1 MADIEVKLP
10 SHLVSDE
17 VRRRV
22 EAHKVYRTEVG
33 AALNIALEVAI
44 GFMDADDFDADVM
57 KEMDSIASEWHDM
70 EQQVL
75 LARSTIKVHFYR
87 SNLLQRVIFSAP
99 APFPARRPIFR
110 AEQTG
115 HRVGTKVRD

>member
-22 EAHKVYRTEVG
+22 EAHKAYRTEVG
-33 AALNIALEVAI
+33 AALNTALEVAI
-44 GFMDADDFDADVM
+44 SFMDADDFDADVM

-75 LARSTIKVHFYR
+75 PDRQLPPHKTTALNALPLCFCI
-87 SNLLQRVIFSAP
+87 
-99 APFPARRPIFR
+99 
-110 AEQTG
+110 
-115 HRVGTKVRD
+115 